1 MKDVKKYKIWP
12 LQNKS
17 SRIIYLRVFDF
28 CESFKKC
35 FNVFS
40 IVLDLLG
47 FVCGM
52 FMSFRCSASANEVQ
66 TKTIIKTK
74 HKMEN
79 QKHNKDPALAKQTPH
94 NFVFMAVL
102 FYLF

>member
-1 MKDVKKYKIWP
+1 MYAFLFFVNP
-12 LQNKS
+12 LRS
-17 SRIIYLRVFDF
+17 VLML
-28 CESFKKC
+28 
-35 FNVFS
+35 FS

-52 FMSFRCSASANEVQ
+52 FMSFRCSASANELQ
-66 TKTIIKTK
+66 TKTVIKTK
-74 HKMEN
+74 HKMES

-94 NFVFMAVL
+94 IVVFMAVL